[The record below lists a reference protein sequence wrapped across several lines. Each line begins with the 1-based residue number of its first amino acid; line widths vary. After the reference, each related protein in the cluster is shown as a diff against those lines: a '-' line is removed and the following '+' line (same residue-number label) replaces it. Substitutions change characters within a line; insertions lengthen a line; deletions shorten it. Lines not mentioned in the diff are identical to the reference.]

1 MRRLLLWVFLF
12 AAAVLFFSGSQSLAY
27 NTQITVYASVP
38 MMRVIYVDESGNI
51 TKVLGNTTQNI
62 DPKVYDEHNQ
72 LISMTSQ
79 IQDQYNKFLKA
90 HGGHL
95 EASKI
100 YVVNPIKVSNQ
111 PISQTIDISAASQSL
126 TLSL

>member
-1 MRRLLLWVFLF
+1 MRRLLFWTFLF
-12 AAAVLFFSGSQSLAY
+12 FTAGVIFSGPQSLAY

-38 MMRVIYVDESGNI
+38 MMRVIYVDDAGNI

-62 DPKVYDEHNQ
+62 DPKIYNEHNQ
-72 LISMTSQ
+72 PVSVTSQ
-79 IQDQYNKFLKA
+79 IQDQYNNFLKM

-95 EASKI
+95 EASKT

-111 PISQTIDISAASQSL
+111 PINQTLDVSTNNQRL

>member
-1 MRRLLLWVFLF
+1 MRRLLLWVFIF
-12 AAAVLFFSGSQSLAY
+12 AAAILFFGGSQSLAY

-38 MMRVIYVDESGNI
+38 MMRVIYLDESGNI

-62 DPKVYDEHNQ
+62 DPKIYDEHNQ
-72 LISMTSQ
+72 PVSMTSQ

-90 HGGHL
+90 QGGHL

-100 YVVNPIKVSNQ
+100 YVVNPIKVSNH
-111 PISQTIDISAASQSL
+111 PVNQTIDISAASQSL